1 MLITFRVE
9 NFLSI
14 NQEIELSMLAG
25 QVRHPSDH
33 VITHGVGRSRIDI
46 LKVAVVYGANAS
58 GKSNLIKAMD
68 FGKQIILRGVK
79 DIITHNKHFRLDA
92 DSMDKPSKFEY
103 EFKIDDKIYAYGF
116 TIHLATKTVKEE
128 WLFEVGK
135 TKDKPVFERT
145 VLKSGKSEFKFS
157 IKFDKKSEIR
167 FSVYQQDILSNQLF
181 LTELAEKDLTD
192 LPSAEP
198 FEDAFDWFNH
208 HLDFGYQGLQING
221 LDLVGQ
227 QAEIQNQ
234 FETLLSLFNT
244 GLSGVT
250 TERIDWEETLPE
262 YEQKIVAEIANKLT
276 PNTFFIQYFDVGNHQ
291 KRFTIVKTP
300 KGEVHVFRLLTKHK
314 VKNSNQ
320 DIEFELGDE
329 SDGTKRLLD
338 LLPFLQEI
346 SINPSTIVIDE
357 LDRSLHPELSR
368 KFIELFFELSKNTES
383 QMIVTTHESSL
394 LDLNFLRRDEIW
406 FTEKNADGE
415 TRVYSLEEYKP
426 RFDNEIRKAYLMGRF
441 GATPNSAPVRHI
453 PLLTQNK
460 PIHATH

>member
-1 MLITFRVE
+1 
-9 NFLSI
+9 
-14 NQEIELSMLAG
+14 
-25 QVRHPSDH
+25 
-33 VITHGVGRSRIDI
+33 
-46 LKVAVVYGANAS
+46 
-58 GKSNLIKAMD
+58 
-68 FGKQIILRGVK
+68 
-79 DIITHNKHFRLDA
+79 
-92 DSMDKPSKFEY
+92 
-103 EFKIDDKIYAYGF
+103 
-116 TIHLATKTVKEE
+116 
-128 WLFEVGK
+128 
-135 TKDKPVFERT
+135 
-145 VLKSGKSEFKFS
+145 
-157 IKFDKKSEIR
+157 
-167 FSVYQQDILSNQLF
+167 LF
-181 LTELAEKDLTD
+181 LTELSEKDLTD

-198 FEDAFDWFNH
+198 FVDAFHWFAH

-234 FETLLSLFNT
+234 FETLLNLFNT
-244 GLSGVT
+244 GLNGVT

-262 YEQKIVAEIANKLT
+262 YEQKVIAEIANNLT
-276 PNTFFIQYFDVGNHQ
+276 PNTFFIQYFDVGNHL

-300 KGEVHVFRLLTKHK
+300 SSEVHVFRLLTKHK

-320 DIEFELGDE
+320 DIEFELVDE

-441 GATPNSAPVRHI
+441 GATPNSAPVRHL

>member
-25 QVRHPSDH
+25 QVRHPSEH
-33 VITHGVGRSRIDI
+33 VITHGVGRSSIDI

-68 FGKQIILRGVK
+68 FGKQIIIKGLK
-79 DIITHNKHFRLDA
+79 NIISHNKHFRLDA
-92 DSMDKPSKFEY
+92 ENMDKPSKFEY

-116 TIHLATKTVKEE
+116 TIHLASKMVKEE

-135 TKDKPVFERT
+135 TKDKPIFERT
-145 VLKSGKSEFKFS
+145 VLKSGKSEFTFS
-157 IKFDKKSEIR
+157 IKFDKKSDVR

-181 LTELAEKDLTD
+181 LTELSEKDLTD

-198 FEDAFDWFNH
+198 FVDAFHWFAH

-234 FETLLSLFNT
+234 FETLLNLFNT
-244 GLSGVT
+244 GLNGVT

-262 YEQKIVAEIANKLT
+262 YEQKVIAEIANNLT
-276 PNTFFIQYFDVGNHQ
+276 PNTFFIQYFDVGNHL

-300 KGEVHVFRLLTKHK
+300 SGEVHVFRLLTKHK

-441 GATPNSAPVRHI
+441 GATPNSAPVRHL